1 MDASAP
7 ARDAID
13 EFLRHLAG
21 RDLSASTRRIRKTF
35 LNEYL
40 RHAQQAAGAEK
51 QLTARELLDGERA
64 TAWLADAAEGK
75 TRTRNTLRGPDAAAY
90 PNSMRVRADTLN
102 AFAEFLGEPMRVDR
116 QAPARGYH
124 LTPGDTEKLL
134 HDLTVKRPIHANAMT
149 ALRTAAVAAVI
160 ADTGHGVPE
169 IADLKLSALHLDGDA
184 AGGQEAS
191 VDLDGESFPL
201 TRSTVHVLTRWLAAR
216 GSLIAEL
223 EGSDPGYLWIP
234 TKPGRPRGGVP
245 SAKPGISPAAV
256 RTLHASHRALVS
268 QLLGTPLRPGALRAA
283 AVSLAVSTGDA
294 GELSLLHD
302 HDRVLILV
310 AEREHQRHF
319 AAAAHQL
326 RVHVDAEALE
336 LGPVGGGVGRAEENA
351 GRPSGLEIVSGR
363 AERHRHAAAGRG
375 HLDPAVSVSERHVG
389 HQREPELLGVER
401 DGLILVGH
409 RHHHLADLCHLRHC
423 CPLSLASICHC

>member
-1 MDASAP
+1 MVLGMPAMDASAS

-13 EFLRHLAG
+13 EFLQHLAS

-40 RHAQQAAGAEK
+40 RHAQQAAGA
-51 QLTARELLDGERA
+51 QHPLTARDLLDGERA
-64 TAWLADAAEGK
+64 AAWLADAAEGK

-90 PNSMRVRADTLN
+90 PNSMRVRADTVN
-102 AFAEFLGEPMRVDR
+102 AFAEFLGEPARVDR
-116 QAPARGYH
+116 QPPARGYH
-124 LTPGDTEKLL
+124 LTPGDTERLL

-169 IADLKLSALHLDGDA
+169 IADLKLSALHLDGD
-184 AGGQEAS
+184 EAR
-191 VDLDGESFPL
+191 VDLEGESFPL

-245 SAKPGISPAAV
+245 SAKPGINPAAV

-283 AVSLAVSTGDA
+283 AVSLSVSTGDQ
-294 GELSLLHD
+294 ELRLLHD
-302 HDRVLILV
+302 RQRVLVLV
-310 AEREHQRHF
+310 AEAVRATPVRPRCGTP
-319 AAAAHQL
+319 ASRPRSCA
-326 RVHVDAEALE
+326 
-336 LGPVGGGVGRAEENA
+336 GPRRRC
-351 GRPSGLEIVSGR
+351 RPS
-363 AERHRHAAAGRG
+363 
-375 HLDPAVSVSERHVG
+375 
-389 HQREPELLGVER
+389 
-401 DGLILVGH
+401 
-409 RHHHLADLCHLRHC
+409 
-423 CPLSLASICHC
+423 